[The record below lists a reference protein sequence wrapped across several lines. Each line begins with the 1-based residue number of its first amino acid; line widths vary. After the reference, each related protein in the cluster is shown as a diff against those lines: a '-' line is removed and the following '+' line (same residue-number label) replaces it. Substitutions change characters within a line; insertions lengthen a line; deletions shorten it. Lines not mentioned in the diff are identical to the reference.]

1 MKIAKRQYAACATAL
16 ILGALIVGCSRGD
29 SKKNTA
35 AEDSAPVIEKIEGMR
50 YYVGGPVMKAD
61 KYGRLRL
68 GGFNG
73 QVTTPSSRG
82 LLIGYK
88 PNDDGTFE
96 YRTWV
101 NGRPVQKSVGFRD
114 EDGLLWFTKRET
126 YDGQGRVIAR
136 QTLTYDNDREVMNST
151 YEQVDPETG
160 KVLKSVSR
168 EVPYAPPSEKE
179 DEEGED
185 EGGE

>member
-1 MKIAKRQYAACATAL
+1 MKMVNERYAALATAL
-16 ILGALIVGCSRGD
+16 IVVAAVLGCSDKG
-29 SKKNTA
+29 KNDA
-35 AEDSAPVIEKIEGMR
+35 AAKQDVPVIEKIEGMR

-101 NGRPVQKSVGFRD
+101 NGRPVQKSVGFVD
-114 EDGLLWFTKRET
+114 EEGLLGFTKRET
-126 YDGQGRVIAR
+126 YDGKGRVIAR
-136 QTLTYDNDREVMNST
+136 QTLKYDNDREVMTST
-151 YEQVDPETG
+151 YEQVDPQTG
-160 KVLKSVSR
+160 EVLKTVSR
-168 EVPYAPPSEKE
+168 DVPYAPPTEEDSE
-179 DEEGED
+179 DEE
-185 EGGE
+185 